1 MHHQIINMFQD
12 LKYIITAV
20 TLSMA
25 ATIATAQTEEED
37 KLNGG
42 TITVVKA
49 YDPSVADAF
58 KVKSTPMLHDTT
70 KLKKKAVTYSIF
82 SVPVASTFTP
92 AKGKLSRLKP
102 RQRPQYYDN
111 YARLGFGNYGNIIAE
126 FAGNIEVDKDSD
138 FGIFLNHN
146 SSLGGI
152 DEVVLEDSYLDT
164 ALDLSYGHRSRYA
177 SYGITAGARYQ
188 GANLYGVNEP
198 LRTQLEGL
206 DPDDTDV
213 GVNYLSYG
221 LGGNLDFFDSVF
233 KNINAK
239 FTGITSGTD
248 GQEIRAM
255 VMPKLAFDIEDTE
268 IGLGLSLDYLNGSFD
283 EQGRVPAQTDY
294 SYLSVGANPKIN
306 LYGDAY
312 KLELGV
318 VVNYLSDME
327 NSDGEINIF
336 PDVNASYRLLDDQV
350 IAFTQIGGGLDMNS
364 LQQFADENV
373 FLAPAINVQPT
384 DRVVDAQLG
393 LKGKITNNLGYKFYG
408 GYKKENNRYFYT
420 KDTGQ
425 IIATTAP
432 ADALGNVFYTQYAD
446 LGTTFFGG
454 SLSVD
459 VNSKFNL
466 TISGKSMDY
475 DVTNGDDINNVAS
488 QLPEFTADVVG
499 TYQIT
504 DKLDIGTTIY
514 FVGERDVFRTGSPVV
529 ETLDSFFDLNVD
541 VNYKINSK
549 LTAFLRGNNL
559 TGGNYEYFLDYPV
572 QDLQVMGGAVYK
584 FDF

>member
-1 MHHQIINMFQD
+1 MFQD

-20 TLSMA
+20 AFSMV
-25 ATIATAQTEEED
+25 ATIATAQDKEED

-58 KVKSTPMLHDTT
+58 KVKSTPQLNDTT
-70 KLKKKAVTYSIF
+70 KLKRKAVTYSIF

-92 AKGKLSRLKP
+92 AKGRLSRLKP
-102 RQRPQYYDN
+102 RKRPQYYDN
-111 YARLGFGNYGNIIAE
+111 YARLGFGNYGNIVAE
-126 FAGNIEVDKDSD
+126 FAGNIELDKDSD

-152 DEVVLEDSYLDT
+152 DEAVLEDSYLDT

-188 GANLYGVNEP
+188 GANLYGVNET
-198 LRTQLEGL
+198 LRGQLDGM

-213 GVNYLSYG
+213 GVNYFSYG
-221 LGGNLDFFDSVF
+221 LGGNLDFSGSVF
-233 KNINAK
+233 KNVNAK
-239 FTGITSGTD
+239 FTGITSNQE

-255 VMPKLAFDIEDTE
+255 VTPNLAFDIEDTE
-268 IGLGLSLDYLNGSFD
+268 VGLGLSLDYLNGSFD

-318 VVNYLSDME
+318 TVNYLSDIE
-327 NSDGEINIF
+327 NSDGEFNIY
-336 PDVNASYRLLDDQV
+336 PDINASYRLLDDQV

-364 LQQFADENV
+364 LQQYADENV
-373 FLAPAINVQPT
+373 FLAPAIDVQPT
-384 DRVVDAQLG
+384 DRSLDAQLG
-393 LKGKITNNLGYKFYG
+393 LKGKITNNLGYKIYG

-420 KDTGQ
+420 KDVGR
-425 IIATTAP
+425 IIASQAP
-432 ADALGNVFYTQYAD
+432 KDELGNVFYTEYAD

-459 VNSKFNL
+459 VSSKFNL
-466 TISGKSMDY
+466 TLSGKTMDY
-475 DVTNGDDINNVAS
+475 EVTNGDDITNVPS
-488 QLPEFTADVVG
+488 QLPKFTADIVG
-499 TYQIT
+499 TYKIN
-504 DKLDIGTTIY
+504 DKIDIGTTVY
-514 FVGERDVFRTGSPVV
+514 FVGERDVFRTGSAGV
-529 ETLDSFFDLNVD
+529 ESLDSFVDLNLD
-541 VNYKINSK
+541 VNYKINSR
-549 LTAFLRGNNL
+549 LTAFIRGNNL